1 MNYFVDIQN
10 LKCGGCAKMVIDS
23 LSKIEGIHE
32 ISVDVDLSKVSF
44 SSEAETTLEIVEKK
58 LTEIGYPPVGAKN
71 SMITKAKSFVSCAT
85 GKMSS

>member
-10 LKCGGCAKMVIDS
+10 LKCGGCAKTVIDS

-58 LTEIGYPPVGAKN
+58 LRKSGFENFSTFSVD
-71 SMITKAKSFVSCAT
+71 ITDEKSL
-85 GKMSS
+85 